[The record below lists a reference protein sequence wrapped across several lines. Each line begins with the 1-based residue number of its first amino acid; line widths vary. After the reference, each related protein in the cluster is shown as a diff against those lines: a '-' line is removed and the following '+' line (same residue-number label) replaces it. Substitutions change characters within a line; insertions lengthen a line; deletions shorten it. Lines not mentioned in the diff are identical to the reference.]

1 MKPLGTVVK
10 IQVFHTDTAAIWAA
24 QSGHF
29 YKAGTQTSNINKT
42 TGVAQH
48 KLAGEPEHTK

>member
-29 YKAGTQTSNINKT
+29 I
-42 TGVAQH
+42 
-48 KLAGEPEHTK
+48 KLANRLQI